1 MKGDIG
7 NLMRQAQEA
16 MTKMQAAQDEVAQ
29 IEVDGESGGGM
40 VKVIMNGKHELKK
53 ITIDDS
59 LLAEDRDMLEDLIA
73 AAVNNAVAKVTQ
85 ESQSRMSS
93 VTAGMPIPPGFKL

>member
-16 MTKMQAAQDEVAQ
+16 MAKMQAAQDEVAQ
-29 IEVDGESGGGM
+29 IEVEGESGGGM
-40 VKVIMNGKHELKK
+40 VKVMMNGKHELKK

-73 AAVNNAVAKVTQ
+73 AAVNSAVAKVSQ
-85 ESQSRMSS
+85 ESQARMSS

>member
-29 IEVDGESGGGM
+29 IEVDGESGGGL

-59 LLAEDRDMLEDLIA
+59 LLSEDRDMLEDLIA

>member
-16 MTKMQAAQDEVAQ
+16 MEKMQAAQDEVAQ
-29 IEVDGESGGGM
+29 IEVEGESGGGM
-40 VKVIMNGKHELKK
+40 VKLTMNGKHEVKK
-53 ITIDDS
+53 ISIDDS
-59 LLAEDRDMLEDLIA
+59 LLGEDRDMLEDMVA
-73 AAVNNAVAKVTQ
+73 AAVNNAVQKVNQ